1 MSKNEKKG
9 TAVITGA
16 SSGIGAVYADRLAGQ
31 GYDLVLVARRADR
44 LEELAERLRYA
55 YSRKASVISADLAD
69 DDDVRRVERAVSTDD
84 SVTLLVNNAGL
95 GGAQVVAT
103 ADADAAERM
112 IKVNVIALTRL
123 TRAVLPGFLA
133 RNRGAIVNIASVLA
147 FDTSFGGIYSGTKAY
162 VVNFTEALQREVAG
176 THVQAQVVLPGATR
190 TDFWEA
196 AGSDIDQLP
205 KEIIMTA
212 DDMVDAALVGLARGE
227 AVTVPALAD
236 TAKLDAFLGARQTF
250 YGSLH
255 ADKPAAR
262 YAA

>member
-1 MSKNEKKG
+1 MKPV
-9 TAVITGA
+9 TLITGA
-16 SSGIGAVYADRLAGQ
+16 SSGIGTELARAFAAHGHE
-31 GYDLVLVARRADR
+31 LVLVARRADR
-44 LEELAERLRYA
+44 LQELADKLTYA
-55 YSRKASVISADLAD
+55 YSRKVKVIAADLSD
-69 DDDVRRVERAVSTDD
+69 DADVRRVEQAIATDE

-95 GGAQVVAT
+95 GGQQVVAT

-123 TRAVLPGFLA
+123 TRAVLPGLVA

-162 VVNFTEALQREVAG
+162 VVNFTEALHREVAG
-176 THVQAQVVLPGATR
+176 TNVNVQVVLPGATR
-190 TDFWEA
+190 TDFWEL

-236 TAKLDAFLGARQTF
+236 AAKLDTFLGARQAF

>member
-1 MSKNEKKG
+1 MSEQGNKG
-9 TAVITGA
+9 TAVVTGA

-44 LEELAERLRYA
+44 LEELAGKLRQT
-55 YSRKASVISADLAD
+55 YSRKVSVISADLSN
-69 DDDVRRVERAVSTDD
+69 DDDVRRVEQAIASDD

-95 GGAQVVAT
+95 GGQSVVAT

-133 RNRGAIVNIASVLA
+133 RNRGAVVNIASVLA
-147 FDTSFGGIYSGTKAY
+147 YETSFGGIYSGTKAY

-176 THVQAQVVLPGATR
+176 TAVKAQAVLPGATR
-190 TDFWEA
+190 TDFWEL

-205 KEIIMTA
+205 KEIVMSA

-227 AVTVPALAD
+227 AVTVPALAEP
-236 TAKLDAFLGARQTF
+236 AKLDIFLGARQAF

-262 YAA
+262 YGV

>member
-1 MSKNEKKG
+1 MSGQDNKG

-16 SSGIGAVYADRLAGQ
+16 SAGIGAVYADRLAGQ

-44 LEELAERLRYA
+44 LVELAEKLRYA
-55 YSRKASVISADLAD
+55 YKRKVSVIAADLAD
-69 DDDVRRVERAVSTDD
+69 DNDVRRVEQAIAADD
-84 SVTLLVNNAGL
+84 SVTLLVNNAGI
-95 GGAQVVAT
+95 GGQQVVAT
-103 ADADAAERM
+103 ADADEAERM

-123 TRAVLPGFLA
+123 TRAVLPGLLA

-147 FDTSFGGIYSGTKAY
+147 YETSFGGIYSGTKAY
-162 VVNFTEALQREVAG
+162 VVNFTEGLHREVAG
-176 THVQAQVVLPGATR
+176 TNVKVQAVLPGATR
-190 TDFWEA
+190 TDFWEL
-196 AGSDIDQLP
+196 AGSDIDNLP
-205 KEIIMTA
+205 KEIIMSA
-212 DDMVDAALVGLARGE
+212 DDMVDAALVGLSRGE

-236 TAKLDAFLGARQTF
+236 AAKLDAFLGARQAF

>member
-1 MSKNEKKG
+1 MSAENNKG
-9 TAVITGA
+9 TAVVTGA

-44 LEELAERLRYA
+44 LAELGEKLRHTYD
-55 YSRKASVISADLAD
+55 RKVSVISADLAN
-69 DDDVRRVERAVSTDD
+69 DDDVRRVEQAVTADESI
-84 SVTLLVNNAGL
+84 TLLVNNAGI
-95 GGAQVVAT
+95 GGQAVVAT
-103 ADADAAERM
+103 ADVDAAERM
-112 IKVNVIALTRL
+112 IKVNTIALTRL
-123 TRAVLPGFLA
+123 TRAVLPGLLA
-133 RNRGAIVNIASVLA
+133 RNRGGIVNIASVLA

-162 VVNFTEALQREVAG
+162 VVNFTEALHREVAG
-176 THVQAQVVLPGATR
+176 TNVKVQVVLPGATR
-190 TDFWEA
+190 TDFWEL
-196 AGSDIDQLP
+196 AGTDIANVP

-236 TAKLDAFLGARQTF
+236 TAKLDTFLGARQAF

-262 YAA
+262 YGV